1 MWALVCKHFC
11 FIVIV
16 VVTET
21 KTYISNN
28 YIYISFIG
36 VIPNSNFLK
45 ETSVEIDSHDAV
57 VVDKVTAFISHRAN
71 TLMIKYC
78 SFYVSCVLQFMKT
91 NIPDVFAAGDVV
103 SFPLPLVGHK
113 RVNIGHWQLAQAH
126 GTT

>member
-1 MWALVCKHFC
+1 MYKNNFAIAVFV
-11 FIVIV
+11 VI
-16 VVTET
+16 TET
-21 KTYISNN
+21 KTFICNN
-28 YIYISFIG
+28 YIYISFKG

-45 ETSVEIDSHDAV
+45 ETSVEIDSRNAV

-71 TLMIKYC
+71 TLIIKYS
-78 SFYVSCVLQFMKT
+78 SFYVSGVLQFMKT

-126 GTT
+126 GTTL